1 VCIFLYQ
8 LGTSFA
14 RGICMASA
22 SEDIFDDVLQI
33 PKGGEIGIQSVGY
46 G

>member
-1 VCIFLYQ
+1 
-8 LGTSFA
+8 
-14 RGICMASA
+14 MASA